1 MCKVLSFVLKLY
13 KKGSSMF
20 KIDLSN
26 VKRTTQKEIN
36 DIIHYPIT
44 PKTLTEVLDN
54 FSHVAKAMSDNGV
67 STLEDLTTRL
77 EVVSVRWNDQ
87 IAIYKAINTIITIN
101 NNPNINT
108 DYGYL
113 VNMLKIMREDYDSIA
128 GDEHKSSM
136 TINLQVEKI
145 NEPKKPIED
154 VLVTLFNV
162 LGYEQ
167 AMIIISIFAGY
178 EL

>member
-26 VKRTTQKEIN
+26 VKRITQKEIN
-36 DIIHYPIT
+36 DIIYHPVA

-87 IAIYKAINTIITIN
+87 IAIYKAINTIIAIN

-108 DYGYL
+108 DYSYL
-113 VNMLKIMREDYDSIA
+113 VNMLKIMREDYGSVV
-128 GDEHKSSM
+128 GDEYKSGM